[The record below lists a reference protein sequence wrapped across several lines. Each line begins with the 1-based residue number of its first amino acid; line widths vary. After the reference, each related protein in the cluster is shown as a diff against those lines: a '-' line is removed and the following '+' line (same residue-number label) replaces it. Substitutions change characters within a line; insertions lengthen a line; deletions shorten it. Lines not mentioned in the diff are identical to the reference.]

1 MRHPFPKGLDADQ
14 GGGGWD
20 GFIWKRSNQG
30 RRKMSKSEIRSLR
43 EQVQGASGLNVG
55 QFDQAAVLVR
65 RVFPQMPEPRG
76 GADLVGQLLH
86 SVDLCLPGWTIQLTG
101 KAQEPD
107 GHWRCSLRETRG
119 SDEVEIIGLGTGRV
133 VEVALLEALLHV
145 AEQKAVV

>member
-1 MRHPFPKGLDADQ
+1 
-14 GGGGWD
+14 
-20 GFIWKRSNQG
+20 
-30 RRKMSKSEIRSLR
+30 MSKSEIRSLK
-43 EQVQGASGLNVG
+43 ESVQGASALTPG

-76 GADLVGQLLH
+76 VGDLVGQILH
-86 SVDLCLPGWTIQLTG
+86 SVDVCLPGWTIQLTG

-145 AEQKAVV
+145 AEQKALV